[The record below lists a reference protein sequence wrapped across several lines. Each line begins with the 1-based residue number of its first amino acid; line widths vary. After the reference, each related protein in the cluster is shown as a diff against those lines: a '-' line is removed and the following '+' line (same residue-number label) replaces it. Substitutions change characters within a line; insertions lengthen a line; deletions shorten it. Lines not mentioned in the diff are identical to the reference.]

1 MILIFGRLM
10 NLKRV
15 STVAR
20 FVIFVVDGPGN
31 PADSNEMANIDKF
44 NEKLQ
49 ANGNWITAAGIKEPG
64 NATLIDNRNHKNE
77 VTVGSL
83 FKDAEHY
90 SGFWLIN
97 TQSEAEALEL
107 AKEGSWACNR
117 KVELRPY
124 IQ

>member
-1 MILIFGRLM
+1 MP
-10 NLKRV
+10 
-15 STVAR
+15 R
-20 FVIFVVDGPGN
+20 FVIFVIDGPGN
-31 PADSNEMANIDKF
+31 PADPNEMANIDKF

-49 ANGNWITAAGIKEPG
+49 ANGNWITAAGIKDPG

-77 VTVGSL
+77 VIPGSL
-83 FKDAEHY
+83 FKAPEHY

-97 TQSEAEALEL
+97 AESEAEALEL

-124 IQ
+124 IF